1 MLSWSTNALFDESI
15 SLRCGERGPWSQ
27 SINVL
32 SSRPQHVSIFEARPE
47 ALPVYYTDEG
57 VAVRQLPDGREE
69 RLDKDR
75 LDRERR
81 ERKGDR
87 RVYELAFRMKRPSNN
102 FSYTRVVTIMPRFVL
117 VNHSPTDL
125 EERPS
130 PHAEAGLTWR
140 DPRLAPRPAPHPH
153 PDPHPHLHLAPPLH
167 PAPPSC
173 R

>member
-57 VAVRQLPDGREE
+57 VAVRRLPDGREE
-69 RLDKDR
+69 RLDKER

-125 EERPS
+125 EARPS
-130 PHAEAGLTWR
+130 PHAQAGLT
-140 DPRLAPRPAPHPH
+140 
-153 PDPHPHLHLAPPLH
+153 
-167 PAPPSC
+167 
-173 R
+173 